1 MGKKG
6 MLSFDTIW
14 ADLDCIM
21 LSAVSQRKT
30 NTVRYRFYGESK
42 KAKLRKT
49 Q

>member
-1 MGKKG
+1 MRKKG
-6 MLSFDTIW
+6 ILSFATIW
-14 ADLDCIM
+14 VDLDCIM

-30 NTVRYRFYGESK
+30 NTAWYRFYGESK